1 MKCML
6 KIPTQ
11 QIKIIF
17 KGKVLG
23 LLANKDD
30 KKNLKKANRK
40 YILVI

>member
-23 LLANKDD
+23 LLANKDG
-30 KKNLKKANRK
+30 KKKSQKS
-40 YILVI
+40 